1 MESRL
6 VVPLN
11 LRSSGYV
18 WRERFAK
25 YSARP
30 HDAEGRPRPYPTVSS
45 AGLARYGAAGGFI
58 TTPSDYARFL
68 MELIDPKPQDEYHL
82 SAASLKAM
90 TTPQIEVAKVGGSTI
105 SWGLGL
111 RIAHTPERTYF
122 GHDGSN
128 PGFQCMSEACAADRS
143 GFVVMTNSD
152 NPKLYEKLAPEL
164 SKRIHS

>member
-1 MESRL
+1 
-6 VVPLN
+6 
-11 LRSSGYV
+11 
-18 WRERFAK
+18 
-25 YSARP
+25 
-30 HDAEGRPRPYPTVSS
+30 
-45 AGLARYGAAGGFI
+45 
-58 TTPSDYARFL
+58 
-68 MELIDPKPQDEYHL
+68 
-82 SAASLKAM
+82 
-90 TTPQIEVAKVGGSTI
+90 
-105 SWGLGL
+105 L